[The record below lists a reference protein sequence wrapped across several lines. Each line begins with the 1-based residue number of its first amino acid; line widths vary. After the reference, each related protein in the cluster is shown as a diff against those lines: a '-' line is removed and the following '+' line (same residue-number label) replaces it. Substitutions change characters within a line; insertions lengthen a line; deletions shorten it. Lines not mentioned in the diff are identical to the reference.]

1 MIPGWRPGDDPG
13 RAFNHGRLLHC
24 RYELVTDNLLDLSH
38 LGSSHRWTLGNDADC
53 PVRTERDG
61 DMMRVTRW
69 IVRRRCSRPP
79 ETSRE
84 SSTAG
89 RSSRR
94 RRPAM
99 VYAGCGPA
107 DAGDSCDEGV
117 RALDAPTPETETSTS
132 YFCGHAR
139 DFRGAAWKRQTRDS
153 FLQAFPEDAAILEA
167 QQRSLDRPPV
177 DIGVDAPGLAARR
190 ALTGRTKR
198 RTKPAKQSIVD
209 LERT

>member
-1 MIPGWRPGDDPG
+1 
-13 RAFNHGRLLHC
+13 
-24 RYELVTDNLLDLSH
+24 
-38 LGSSHRWTLGNDADC
+38 
-53 PVRTERDG
+53 
-61 DMMRVTRW
+61 
-69 IVRRRCSRPP
+69 
-79 ETSRE
+79 
-84 SSTAG
+84 
-89 RSSRR
+89 
-94 RRPAM
+94 M

-107 DAGDSCDEGV
+107 DAGDGCDEGV

-167 QQRSLDRPPV
+167 QQRSLDRTPV

-190 ALTGRTKR
+190 ALTGRAKR